1 VSEPAPLRLCL
12 GGTDPSI
19 DLPSLKEAVTRIMR
33 AAERVRID
41 TIRLGK
47 THEERE
53 LACANHR
60 HALDKLKA
68 SRRALDIAQGDLR
81 EVENGNTIQP
91 SEPKETPCHR
101 P

>member
-1 VSEPAPLRLCL
+1 VVSEPAPLRLCL
-12 GGTDPSI
+12 GGTEPSI
-19 DLPSLKEAVTRIMR
+19 DLPSLEEAARRVQH

-41 TIRLGK
+41 TTWLAR

-60 HALDKLKA
+60 AALDKLKA

-81 EVENGNTIQP
+81 EVENGNTIPP
-91 SEPKETPCHR
+91 SEPKVTT
-101 P
+101 